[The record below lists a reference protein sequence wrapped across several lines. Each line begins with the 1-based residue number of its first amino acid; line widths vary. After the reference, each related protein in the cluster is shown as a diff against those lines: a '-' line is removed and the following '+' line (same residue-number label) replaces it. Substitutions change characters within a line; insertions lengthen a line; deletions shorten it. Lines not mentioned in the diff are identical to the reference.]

1 MRILLI
7 SDRRVRPLDALWPF
21 LPAAAE
27 AGLTD
32 LMIREKDLPGGPL
45 FAMARG
51 AVTRCRPLGV
61 RVIVNDRVDVAL
73 AAGADGVHLG
83 VAAIPVADARR
94 IAGGRLRIGA
104 STHSLEELR
113 AAGGAGADEATF
125 GPVFETPSKAV
136 YGPPVG
142 VGALVRACEESA
154 VPVLALGGI
163 TAARIELLRG
173 AKLSGVAAISSILAA
188 DDPAQAVRDL
198 AAALARLDRAP
209 EPGGAR

>member
-1 MRILLI
+1 VRILLI
-7 SDRRVRPLDALWPF
+7 SDRRVRPLDAFWPF
-21 LPAAAE
+21 LPAAAA

-32 LMIREKDLPGGPL
+32 LMIREKDLAGGPL
-45 FAMARG
+45 FAMTRG

-83 VAAIPVADARR
+83 VAGIPVTDARR
-94 IAGGRLRIGA
+94 IAGGRLRVGA
-104 STHSLEELR
+104 STHSLEEIR
-113 AAGGAGADEATF
+113 AAGAAGADEVTF

-142 VGALVRACEESA
+142 VGALVRACGESA

-163 TAARIELLRG
+163 SAARIELLRG
-173 AKLSGVAAISSILAA
+173 TRLAGVAAISSILAA
-188 DDPAQAVRDL
+188 DDPAQAVREL
-198 AAALARLDRAP
+198 AAALALLGRAP